1 MAETSSRDKA
11 VDSAKDVHLL
21 DDEGERRQ
29 QSTADV
35 AASPQS
41 PEPKVSPADVQSVNV
56 VDKSQQDNASV
67 CEKLEQ
73 PGTASDHQE
82 QDAFYLKR
90 LKWNGKTVPVL
101 TQNENGPCPLVAL
114 CNVLLLR
121 GDMTLSSDAEL
132 VTGEYLLSLLGD
144 LLIRRSST
152 KVRRSFR
159 QLGIALCI
167 AANFQPLAQF
177 ALAVTVACTIVQG
190 WLGTVIACLGGGQPK
205 TKDEQGAGE
214 TRVSQCTWRPIIQ

>member
-1 MAETSSRDKA
+1 MAETSSHDKA
-11 VDSAKDVHLL
+11 VESANNVQLL
-21 DDEGERRQ
+21 DDEEARRQ
-29 QSTADV
+29 QSTADA

-41 PEPKVSPADVQSVNV
+41 PETEVSPADGQSVNV
-56 VDKSQQDNASV
+56 VDKSQHDNAGV
-67 CEKLEQ
+67 GEKEQ
-73 PGTASDHQE
+73 QPCRTASDQQE
-82 QDAFYLKR
+82 QDHFYLKR

-152 KVRRSFR
+152 KVRGSFR

-177 ALAVTVACTIVQG
+177 ALALTA
-190 WLGTVIACLGGGQPK
+190 A
-205 TKDEQGAGE
+205 
-214 TRVSQCTWRPIIQ
+214 